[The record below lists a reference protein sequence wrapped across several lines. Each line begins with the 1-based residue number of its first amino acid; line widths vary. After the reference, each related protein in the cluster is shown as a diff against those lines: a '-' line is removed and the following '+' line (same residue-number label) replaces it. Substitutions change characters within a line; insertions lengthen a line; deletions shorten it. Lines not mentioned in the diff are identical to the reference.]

1 MDNASVYFLEFSEK
15 ISIRSQLFS
24 DDGSIKYCNQLMKE
38 RNLHESFC
46 FQWLPLIDSIPQRW
60 KIIIKEN
67 YGNATNL
74 IIHDHPLDKGS
85 RLITLDRL
93 TSTELYSILIPK
105 AANNPSSNIYLENL
119 HNDYNIDWTAIYM
132 LPRLVTYN
140 TYLQSFQYKIL
151 NSVLFL
157 NKKLHTFGIKP
168 SPLCSFWR

>member
-1 MDNASVYFLEFSEK
+1 M
-15 ISIRSQLFS
+15 R
-24 DDGSIKYCNQLMKE
+24 E
-38 RNLHESFC
+38 RNLHESLC
-46 FQWLPLIDSIPQRW
+46 FQWLPLTDSIPQRW

-67 YGNATNL
+67 YGNAITL

-93 TSTELYSILIPK
+93 ISTELYSILIPK

-119 HNDYNIDWTAIYM
+119 YNDCNIDWTAIYM

-168 SPLCSFWR
+168 SPLCSFWW